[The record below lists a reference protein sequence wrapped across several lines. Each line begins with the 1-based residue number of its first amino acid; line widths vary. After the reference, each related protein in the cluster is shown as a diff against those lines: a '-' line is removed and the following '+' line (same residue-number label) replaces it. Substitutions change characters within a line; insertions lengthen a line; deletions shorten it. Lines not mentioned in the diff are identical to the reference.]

1 MTNRKQELT
10 SRERVKIALNWQDT
24 DRVPV
29 QVYLTPEMEERLQEH
44 FGKRHGKSSVAQ
56 QIEPGV
62 LASQNEMVLSSLGV
76 DFRSVFPVFRGKL
89 KSPKDGITYDEW
101 GAGYKRVTNAVTGT
115 YDESVILPLADIKTM
130 DDVRNYPWPRVEN
143 YDFSAIE
150 AQCDKYKDFAVVL
163 GHAGMPD
170 ILNGV
175 SRGRGMEQVVTD
187 IALRDEVGLA
197 VIDKRVDFWYEWLK
211 KGLSAGRGKIDIV
224 ALGEDTGNQN
234 GRMFSPKDFDE
245 VFYPRLKKFFDLA
258 HEFGAKAMLHSCGDT
273 HEIMP
278 EYIDMGLDVLDAMQP
293 EPKGMDPEKIRSIC
307 KGKLAFCG
315 LISTQ
320 QTLPHGTVEDCRR
333 EARHRI
339 DVIAKGGGYIF
350 APAHCIQPDTP
361 LENVLAVYEEAL
373 GTKLF

>member
-10 SRERVKIALNWQDT
+10 SRERVKIALGWQDT
-24 DRVPV
+24 DRAPI

-44 FGKRHGKSSVAQ
+44 FGKRQGKASVAQ

-62 LASQNEMVLSSLGV
+62 LASQNELVLDGLGI
-76 DFRSVFPVFRGKL
+76 DFRSVFPVFKGKL
-89 KSPKDGITYDEW
+89 KPPKDDITYDEW

-115 YDESVILPLADIKTM
+115 YDESVIQPLADIKTM
-130 DDVRNYPWPRVEN
+130 DDVRNYPWPSVEN
-143 YDFSAIE
+143 YDFSTIE
-150 AQCDKYKDFAVVL
+150 QQCDKYKDFAVVL

-197 VIDKRVDFWYEWLK
+197 VIDKRVDLWYAWLK
-211 KGLSAGRGKIDIV
+211 KGLSAGRGKVDIV

-234 GRMFSPKDFDE
+234 GRMFSPRDFDE
-245 VFYPRLKKFFDLA
+245 IFRPRLKKFFDLA

-278 EYIDMGLDVLDAMQP
+278 TYIDMGLDVLDAMQP